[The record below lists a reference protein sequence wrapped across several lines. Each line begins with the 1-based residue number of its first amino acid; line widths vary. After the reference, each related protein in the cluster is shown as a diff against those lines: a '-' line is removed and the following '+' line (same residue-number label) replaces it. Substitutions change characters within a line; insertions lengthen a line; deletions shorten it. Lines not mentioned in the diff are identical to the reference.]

1 MKTVKILIAAL
12 AVSFSIVLGAPAAHA
27 AKEIYTGS
35 FSKKALSGY
44 DTVAYFTQGKPVKG
58 SDQFKTEYKGAEWQ
72 FISQANLDAFKANPE
87 KYAPQFG
94 GYCAYAVGKYNDL
107 VSTDPEAWKIVNGKL
122 YLNYDKDI
130 QAEWVANQ
138 SEYITKANAN
148 WPGLIK

>member
-1 MKTVKILIAAL
+1 MKSLLSLIAAT
-12 AVSFSIVLGAPAAHA
+12 AVSLSMLFAAPSAHA
-27 AKEIYTGS
+27 AKEIYTGT

-58 SDQFKTEYKGAEWQ
+58 SESFKTEYKGAEWQ
-72 FISQANLDAFKANPE
+72 FSSQANLDAFKANPE
-87 KYAPQFG
+87 KYAPQYG

-107 VSTDPEAWKIVNGKL
+107 VSADPEAWKIVNGKL

-138 SEYITKANAN
+138 SEYITKGNAN

>member
-1 MKTVKILIAAL
+1 MKSISNLIAAM
-12 AVSFSIVLGAPAAHA
+12 AVSLSMLFAAPSANA
-27 AKEIYTGS
+27 AKEIYTS
-35 FSKKALSGY
+35 TFSKKALSGY

-58 SDQFKTEYKGAEWQ
+58 SESFKTEYKGAEWQ
-72 FISQANLDAFKANPE
+72 FSSQANLDAFKANPE
-87 KYAPQFG
+87 KYAPQYG

-107 VSTDPEAWKIVNGKL
+107 VSADPEAWKIVNGKL

-138 SEYITKANAN
+138 SEYITKGNAN